1 MMNIPSVGSVVE
13 VTTKYRNIYY
23 YSKDEYEYKSY
34 KGRIVNNERW
44 VSADSFTIE
53 TGNPNYPVS
62 VIPIQRVSDIKI
74 IKGFKVSVR
83 KFKVKGGHGEYI
95 VTQNSKHFSCT
106 CIGYKYHA
114 KCKHITAVMKKVNS

>member
-34 KGRIVNNERW
+34 KGRIVSNERW

-53 TGNPNYPVS
+53 TGNPNYPIS
-62 VIPIQRVSDIKI
+62 VISLHNVSNVKI
-74 IKGFKVSVR
+74 IKGYKVPVR
-83 KFKVKGGHGEYI
+83 KFKVKGSHGEYI
-95 VTQNSKHFSCT
+95 VTQNNKHFSCT
-106 CIGYKYHA
+106 CVGYKYHA
-114 KCKHITAVMKKVNS
+114 KCKHITAVAKKI